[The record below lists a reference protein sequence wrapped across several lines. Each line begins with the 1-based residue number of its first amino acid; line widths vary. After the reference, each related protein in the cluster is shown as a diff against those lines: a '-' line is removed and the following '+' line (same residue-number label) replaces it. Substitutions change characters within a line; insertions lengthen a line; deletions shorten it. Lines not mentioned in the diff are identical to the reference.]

1 MVRAG
6 CSDTPGTNGFYKSVS
21 LVYFMN
27 TKYTARI
34 RNITATKWF
43 HCRVSPLKSTETI
56 TPNTTHDIT
65 SCITLSCTNENG
77 PPLMSEP
84 IRFAGIRNAYSSSA
98 THQLIS
104 TMNTI
109 DVFGEMIFMSWS
121 LRFPYQARV
130 MKLFDTINSRIVM
143 SDFDIVVYFYCFL
156 IILGGSRSG
165 CMLLI
170 EPHRL

>member
-1 MVRAG
+1 
-6 CSDTPGTNGFYKSVS
+6 
-21 LVYFMN
+21 MN

-43 HCRVSPLKSTETI
+43 HCNDSPLNRKETN

-65 SCITLSCTNENG
+65 SCITFNCTNENG
-77 PPLMSEP
+77 PPFMSEP

-104 TMNTI
+104 TINTI
-109 DVFGEMIFMSWS
+109 EVFGEMTFISWS
-121 LRFPYQARV
+121 FRLPYQARV
-130 MKLFDTINSRIVM
+130 MKLFDTINSKIV
-143 SDFDIVVYFYCFL
+143 SNDFDIVVYFYCFL

-165 CMLLI
+165 CILLI
-170 EPHRL
+170 DPQRL